1 MKKQLYKFGR
11 VSYVFETTILMALIV
26 QQAMYDTFSLVYYF
40 PSCLVLIV
48 LIILSVPEGAIYKKF
63 KEKP

>member
-11 VSYVFETTILMALIV
+11 VSTIFETTILMALIV
-26 QQAMYDTFSLVYYF
+26 QQTMYDTFSLVYYF
-40 PSCLVLIV
+40 PSCMILIV
-48 LIILSVPEGAIYKKF
+48 LIVLSVPEGAIYKKF

>member
-26 QQAMYDTFSLVYYF
+26 QQTMYDTFSLVYYY
-40 PSCLVLIV
+40 PICLVLIV
-48 LIILSVPEGAIYKKF
+48 LIVLSVPEGAIYKKF
-63 KEKP
+63 KNKS